1 MFEKLLIKIS
11 ELDFSLFWPIKKG
24 NNQQNTIIFWN
35 SDISNVEK
43 YKDKY
48 LDNLSIK
55 KQSLNELIMI
65 ISLESDS
72 LSKIENYILDTE
84 IEWVIHKVLFLEK
97 IYDWEACKIDSNCL
111 EWDIDF
117 DFWYYNDLFFWVS
130 YDDILYKTDI
140 KNFWDSSVKFSIDE
154 VTQLLDFTK
163 SYIGWFKYKFW
174 NYAYMSHHWGELLI
188 PEKEI
193 YNLNE
198 IITLFFHEMVH
209 FLRSYNNKKNY
220 NNDYIFIDYLKV
232 EEWFAI
238 YNEYLYWSKLIK
250 WLEYQPYYDIC
261 YWIILNEDISE
272 EEKIWQIYNILKN
285 KWFSKQKSLNYY
297 YRFYR
302 YTYIWSKNLFLK
314 DLVYTKW
321 YKTVKDLIAKD
332 SLNYDRLFSWKVW
345 LSVLNTEYI
354 NYSNNFD
361 SKLYFDKIL
370 DLINKKI

>member
-1 MFEKLLIKIS
+1 M
-11 ELDFSLFWPIKKG
+11 
-24 NNQQNTIIFWN
+24 
-35 SDISNVEK
+35 
-43 YKDKY
+43 
-48 LDNLSIK
+48 
-55 KQSLNELIMI
+55 
-65 ISLESDS
+65 
-72 LSKIENYILDTE
+72 
-84 IEWVIHKVLFLEK
+84 
-97 IYDWEACKIDSNCL
+97 
-111 EWDIDF
+111 
-117 DFWYYNDLFFWVS
+117 
-130 YDDILYKTDI
+130 
-140 KNFWDSSVKFSIDE
+140 
-154 VTQLLDFTK
+154 
-163 SYIGWFKYKFW
+163 
-174 NYAYMSHHWGELLI
+174 
-188 PEKEI
+188 PEKGT

-250 WLEYQPYYDIC
+250 WLKYQPYYDIC

-272 EEKIWQIYNILKN
+272 DEKIIQIYNILKN

-302 YTYIWSKNLFLK
+302 YTNIWSKNLFLK

-345 LSVLNTEYI
+345 LTVLNTEYI